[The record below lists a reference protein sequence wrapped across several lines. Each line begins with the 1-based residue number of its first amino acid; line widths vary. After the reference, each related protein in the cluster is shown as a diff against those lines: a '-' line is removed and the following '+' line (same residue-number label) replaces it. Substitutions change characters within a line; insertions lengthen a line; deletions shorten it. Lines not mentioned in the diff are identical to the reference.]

1 MSRPQLELLSLR
13 PAPLQLTYMGHP
25 GTSGA
30 AYIQYVAV
38 DPTVAPPR
46 LARHFS
52 ERLLQLPQWHVTDY
66 RDAHAFA
73 ELRHDSARRGQL
85 PRATALTRGFFQRG

>member
-1 MSRPQLELLSLR
+1 M
-13 PAPLQLTYMGHP
+13 TYMGHP

-38 DPTVAPPR
+38 DPLVAPPR

-52 ERLLQLPQWHVTDY
+52 EKLLQLPQWHVTDY
-66 RDAHAFA
+66 RDANAFA
-73 ELRHDSARRGQL
+73 ALGPPPDGALASFHAAPCLLAGYAGSNGLR
-85 PRATALTRGFFQRG
+85 

>member
-1 MSRPQLELLSLR
+1 M
-13 PAPLQLTYMGHP
+13 TYMGHP

-38 DPTVAPPR
+38 DPLVAPPR

-52 ERLLQLPQWHVTDY
+52 EKLLQLPQWHVTDI
-66 RDAHAFA
+66 
-73 ELRHDSARRGQL
+73 
-85 PRATALTRGFFQRG
+85 